1 MALNQEQI
9 DFIKQYAHCGAKSI
23 AEALGIKYSTVVNVA
38 HRHRISLKTEQQK
51 GRPMAIHVMQTPE
64 TTENVCAN
72 HPIIEAI
79 RHQIWLNREF
89 MGKQVLWSAEWKKQ
103 RLRVLKRDGYVCAYC
118 GQDATEVD
126 HIIARAKGGGH
137 DLDNLVACCKRCNGL
152 KGAMS
157 EGSFLAQKVD
167 PHVLMGNISPTQSKP
182 PQTSPFK
189 ILNKPSQ

>member
-1 MALNQEQI
+1 MALNAEQI
-9 DFIKQYAHCGAKSI
+9 EFIKQYAYCGAKSI

-38 HRHRISLKTEQQK
+38 HRHRISLKTEQQL
-51 GRPMAIHVMQTPE
+51 GRPMAIDIMPSQRVY
-64 TTENVCAN
+64 ENK
-72 HPIIEAI
+72 PIVEAI
-79 RHQIWLNREF
+79 RYELWLKKEY

-103 RLRVLKRDGYVCAYC
+103 RLRVLKRDGYMCAYC

-157 EGSFLAQKVD
+157 EGSFLAQKID
-167 PHVLMGNISPTQSKP
+167 PPVLMGNISPTQSKP

-189 ILNKPSQ
+189 ILNNPSQ